1 MKKHLFFLIFFLF
14 CQKRNLWEDDKEL
27 VDQFIKNN
35 KNIFSILSFLEK
47 KETNFSYSS
56 FLFPFDTIYQ
66 NQKLFE
72 KIAHIY
78 SFYRLT
84 YDTFSLFNLK
94 FFVENKD
101 TFCQV
106 DYLDS
111 IRHIIA
117 LIKYDSLWQIFFS
130 ESLKVDSIKKIFQ
143 KKEYEKIYPIYLH
156 KNFLLKK
163 VGQNYL
169 FYQIP
174 FANFYY
180 PHSDSIPKF
189 DLIYLNEHQFDTTIL
204 KKALLLEEL
213 PHFSFGESLIIRIKL
228 KDTLNEGVVFLHYQN
243 KRFLF
248 DKNDDLFFIKIRL
261 EKTGIDYLTIEI
273 LTHKTLFYFKE
284 KFIYNLIQIPIIVEN
299 KM

>member
-1 MKKHLFFLIFFLF
+1 MKKYLFFLIFFLF
-14 CQKRNLWEDDKEL
+14 CQKRNFWESEKEL
-27 VDQFIKNN
+27 VNQFIKDN
-35 KNIFSILSFLEK
+35 KNIFAAHSFLERK
-47 KETNFSYSS
+47 PTDFSYSS
-56 FLFPFDTIYQ
+56 PLFIYDTLGK
-66 NQKLFE
+66 NQKIFE

-94 FFVENKD
+94 FFVKDKD

-117 LIKYDSLWQIFFS
+117 LVKYDSLWQIFFN

-156 KNFLLKK
+156 KKFLLKRID
-163 VGQNYL
+163 QNYQ

-180 PHSDSIPKF
+180 PNLDSAPKF
-189 DLIYLNEHQFDTTIL
+189 DLIYLNQHQFDTSIFNKTFLIEEIPCFSINDSITI
-204 KKALLLEEL
+204 K
-213 PHFSFGESLIIRIKL
+213 IKL
-228 KDTLNEGVVFLHYQN
+228 KDTLKEGIILLHYQN

-248 DKNDDLFFIKIRL
+248 DKNNDLFFLKIKL

-273 LTHKTLFYFKE
+273 LTHGTLFYFKE
-284 KFIYNLIQIPIIVEN
+284 KFIYNLIQIPIYV
-299 KM
+299 KF

>member
-1 MKKHLFFLIFFLF
+1 MKKYLFFLIFFLF
-14 CQKRNLWEDDKEL
+14 CQKRNFWESEKEL
-27 VDQFIKNN
+27 VNQFIKDN
-35 KNIFSILSFLEK
+35 KNIFAAHSFLERK
-47 KETNFSYSS
+47 PTDFSYSS
-56 FLFPFDTIYQ
+56 PLFIYDTLGK
-66 NQKLFE
+66 NQKIFE

-94 FFVENKD
+94 FFVKDKD

-117 LIKYDSLWQIFFS
+117 LVKYDSLWQIFFN

-156 KNFLLKK
+156 KKFLLKRID
-163 VGQNYL
+163 QNYQ

-180 PHSDSIPKF
+180 PNLDSAPKF
-189 DLIYLNEHQFDTTIL
+189 DLIYLNQHQFDTSIFNKTFLIEEIPCFSINDSITI
-204 KKALLLEEL
+204 K
-213 PHFSFGESLIIRIKL
+213 IKL
-228 KDTLNEGVVFLHYQN
+228 KDTLKEGIILLHYQN

-248 DKNDDLFFIKIRL
+248 DKNNDLFFLKIKL

-273 LTHKTLFYFKE
+273 LTHRTLFYFKE
-284 KFIYNLIQIPIIVEN
+284 KFIYNLIQIPIYV
-299 KM
+299 KF

>member
-1 MKKHLFFLIFFLF
+1 MKKYLFFLIFFLF
-14 CQKRNLWEDDKEL
+14 CQKRNFWESEKEL
-27 VDQFIKNN
+27 VNQFIKDN
-35 KNIFSILSFLEK
+35 KNIFAAHSFLERK
-47 KETNFSYSS
+47 PTDFSYSS
-56 FLFPFDTIYQ
+56 PLFIYDTLGK
-66 NQKLFE
+66 NQKIFE

-94 FFVENKD
+94 FFVKDKD

-117 LIKYDSLWQIFFS
+117 LVKYDSLWQIFFN

-156 KNFLLKK
+156 KKFLLKRID
-163 VGQNYL
+163 QNYQ

-180 PHSDSIPKF
+180 PNLDSAPKF
-189 DLIYLNEHQFDTTIL
+189 DLIYLNQHQFDTSIFNKIFLIEEIPCFSINDSITI
-204 KKALLLEEL
+204 K
-213 PHFSFGESLIIRIKL
+213 IKL
-228 KDTLNEGVVFLHYQN
+228 KDTLKEGIILLHYQN

-248 DKNDDLFFIKIRL
+248 DKNNDLFFLKIKL

-273 LTHKTLFYFKE
+273 LTHGTLFYFKE
-284 KFIYNLIQIPIIVEN
+284 KFIYNLIQIPIYV
-299 KM
+299 KF